1 MQSGF
6 KSILVSLNFKL
17 LWRELWSSKQLLD
30 WHKITIK
37 DLFDLLQFN
46 LCLSVIQ
53 GTDTVAKLDLST

>member
-6 KSILVSLNFKL
+6 KFILTSLNFKL

-37 DLFDLLQFN
+37 DLFNLLQFN
-46 LCLSVIQ
+46 LYLSVIQ